1 MALLIMFEPGMERI
15 DNITGDAAYEACK
28 EIAADIRRNMAPH
41 RKTGALSRSVRARK
55 SKNGGRVYVGT
66 DHWHFIEYG
75 VEPHPIAAHGGPFT
89 PGPKVL
95 VNKNYPGKKRF
106 LGKNVIHPG
115 FHAYMPIRKAF
126 YKKRS
131 MATLVIADKADAF
144 GFTGEDWYV
153 GS

>member
-15 DNITGDAAYEACK
+15 DDITADAAYEACK

-75 VEPHPIAAHGGPFT
+75 VDAHGISASGGPFS

-95 VNKNYPGKKRF
+95 VNHNYPGKKRF
-106 LGKNVIHPG
+106 LGKHVLHPG

-126 YKKRS
+126 YQKRS
-131 MATLVIADKADAF
+131 MATLVIADKADSL
-144 GFTGEDWYV
+144 GFTGADMYL
-153 GS
+153 